1 MEYVEVIR
9 SKLKEKIASGMT
21 QEDISNQTGITQS
34 HISKLLSAKRGT
46 EHMKHLRLDTFL
58 KLFPDAQIVF
68 GGENR
73 QIGNVHHNT
82 NSPVI
87 QGDGNTVAAQ
97 PSEETASAFLQ
108 RIMAADDI
116 DAETKVKIFNLHSR
130 RPFN

>member
-9 SKLKEKIASGMT
+9 SKLKEMIASGMT
-21 QEDISNQTGITQS
+21 QEDISSKTGITQS

-58 KLFPDAQIVF
+58 KLFPDEQIVF

-87 QGDGNTVAAQ
+87 QGDGNTIGTTAG
-97 PSEETASAFLQ
+97 EETAAAFLK
-108 RIMAADDI
+108 RIMEADDI
-116 DAETKVKIFNLHSR
+116 DAETKVKIYKMANK
-130 RPFN
+130 

>member
-21 QEDISNQTGITQS
+21 QEDISSQTGITQS

-87 QGDGNTVAAQ
+87 QGDGNTVGTTGGESAAD
-97 PSEETASAFLQ
+97 FLK
-108 RIMAADDI
+108 RIMEADDI
-116 DAETKVKIFNLHSR
+116 DAETKVKIYKLANE
-130 RPFN
+130 